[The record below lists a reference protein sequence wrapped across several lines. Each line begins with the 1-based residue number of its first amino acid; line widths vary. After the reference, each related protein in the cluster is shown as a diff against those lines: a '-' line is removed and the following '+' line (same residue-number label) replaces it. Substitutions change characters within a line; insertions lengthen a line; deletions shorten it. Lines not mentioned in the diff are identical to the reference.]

1 MTNPH
6 NPDLPYFPCA
16 PTDAGFFDAAPV
28 KNRYTVTL
36 PVSPQRL
43 FEIFEDPASWPRWA
57 PGIGRVEWT
66 SPRPY
71 GVGTTRTVTFW
82 GGMEVYEEFVRWAPG
97 EEMAFVFRGITQEV
111 WRRFGER
118 YEVELDPP
126 LHFRCVSVVLPTPSS
141 PGDARV
147 DQHANG
153 EQGEADHRA
162 GDRQPERAGED
173 FACELAGEEEG
184 EGADHGA
191 IVGARRAQARVAM
204 LGLASPSPRFTGRG
218 MG

>member
-118 YEVELDPP
+118 YEVEDLGGG
-126 LHFRCVSVVLPTPSS
+126 RCQLTWTVCYEPA
-141 PGDARV
+141 GGFAKG
-147 DQHANG
+147 HAVFGPILKLN
-153 EQGEADHRA
+153 
-162 GDRQPERAGED
+162 
-173 FACELAGEEEG
+173 LATYM
-184 EGADHGA
+184 
-191 IVGARRAQARVAM
+191 VWLKRYCKKK
-204 LGLASPSPRFTGRG
+204 P
-218 MG
+218 